1 MATLSIAPA
10 PFVVQAPD
18 GQVFRFD
25 TADQAAAFEA
35 KIEEGGGTPL
45 RLEPAAAPLPL
56 VARPLYDL
64 EEHLA
69 ALADSAE
76 LVSPDQEA
84 EYLADFERTLLATRE
99 KRDRVGEFLAACEGQ
114 AALAQREIERLQK
127 RTALYQAAVE
137 RLEGYLTS
145 ILHVKGKD
153 AKGKWQKLEGH
164 THTFGLK
171 NMPPSVAIQDEEAV
185 PAAYKTISITL
196 PAQLWEDLCDSLDL
210 EVRFRAPRRSEVAP
224 QQREQGRRQGGD
236 RRSGPGLPGTAQ
248 EPTGSLRGCH
258 SRRHDRGRRH
268 QTGEELSYALPESL

>member
-25 TADQAAAFEA
+25 TAEQAAAFEA
-35 KIEEGGGTPL
+35 KVEEGGGTPL

-127 RTALYQAAVE
+127 RTALYQASVE

-164 THTFGLK
+164 THTFSLK

-210 EVRFRAPRRSEVAP
+210 EVRFKLLDAVKSPRSSVSKAEVKAAIAEAVPDYLELLKSQPAVYAAAIPGATIAAGGTKLVRS
-224 QQREQGRRQGGD
+224 
-236 RRSGPGLPGTAQ
+236 
-248 EPTGSLRGCH
+248 
-258 SRRHDRGRRH
+258 
-268 QTGEELSYALPESL
+268 